1 MGPYEHK
8 LLKFDRFIVDLVAAQ
23 IRASDGGV
31 VPVEPQVFDL
41 VALLS
46 SNPGRL
52 ISHDEIIEKV
62 WRGRIVTD
70 SAIASRINA
79 ARKALGD
86 DGTAQRVIK
95 TIRGRGFRFELTPL
109 VRPDVAPAGPPGALG
124 VEERFVVS
132 CTPHAYGMLMKTR
145 AGGAV
150 SEDWRRALPAI
161 FENVV
166 GTHNGQPQAHNLAA
180 FEKGSDAVKCARS
193 LIEAVEVHCAR
204 LRVEERWAVKI
215 GIACGTLNHGFGY
228 ALAGR
233 MDALAHPGGICVTKR
248 VTDAVGNAVDMEAAP
263 LNAAEPQ
270 DGNSAFKIMRIGQRM
285 LAKAHKMQPAQTL
298 NMVLPEPVDVSVVAL
313 PFMIVGED
321 YELSDFAWGLRLDF
335 QTAFS
340 QLSGV
345 CPVSQTTAVMFT
357 GASSPEAAEALG
369 VRYVLQGN
377 VRAIGRKIRLVLE
390 LYDHRRGR
398 VVWNEAYEGSLD
410 EGVDFQQRMTAR
422 LVREIDVAVLSG
434 EQARVWHKK
443 LGGLKGVRIYYTGL
457 REFFSMTRESVRS
470 ARESFELLHKMN
482 PDIAIG
488 ATWTTLCHWFELQRR
503 WTDNATETTAALKR
517 WAGLAMGKEDAD
529 GQAYTALCHVHLLE
543 REFDDSL
550 KLGEQAVTIRPSC
563 PNANGFYAHS
573 LYYCGLLDKAIHH
586 ARLAIRFMPNYPPF
600 YAAVL
605 AGALH
610 ARGDQE
616 AAIAIAKDSVR
627 LNPNDGHAKAILCSA
642 LMELG
647 REQEAIAIAVD
658 LKRMEPDF
666 CPIPFLN
673 NLPFR
678 HDDMRSQLALN
689 CSRAILS
696 AE

>member
-1 MGPYEHK
+1 MNPHEHK
-8 LLKFDRFIVDLVAAQ
+8 VLKFDGFSVDLDAAQ
-23 IRASDGGV
+23 IRGRDGGV

-41 VALLS
+41 VSLLS

-62 WRGRIVTD
+62 WHGRIVTD

-95 TIRGRGFRFELTPL
+95 TIRGRGFRFELTSL
-109 VRPDVAPAGPPGALG
+109 GSPDVAPIDRPASLAVG
-124 VEERFVVS
+124 EQYIVS
-132 CTPHAYGMLMKTR
+132 CTPHAYSLLMKTR
-145 AGGAV
+145 AGGAAW
-150 SEDWRRALPAI
+150 EDWRKALPKI
-161 FENVV
+161 FEEEVRM
-166 GTHNGQPQAHNLAA
+166 HNGQLQAHNLAA
-180 FEKGSDAVKCARS
+180 FEKASDAVKFAHS
-193 LIEAVEVHCAR
+193 LIEAVEAHCAQ
-204 LRVEERWAVKI
+204 LRAEERWAVKL

-233 MDALAHPGGICVTKR
+233 MDALAHPDGICVTKR
-248 VTDAVGNAVDMEAAP
+248 VKDAVGNALDMEAAP
-263 LNAAEPQ
+263 LSAAEPQ
-270 DGNSAFKIMRIGQRM
+270 DGNSAFKIIQIGQRM
-285 LAKAHKMQPAQTL
+285 LAKSHKRQPAQTL

-313 PFMIVGED
+313 PFTVVGQD
-321 YELSDFAWGLRLDF
+321 HELSDFAWGLRLDF

-357 GASSPEAAEALG
+357 GASPPEAADTLG
-369 VRYVLQGN
+369 VRYVLQGH
-377 VRAIGRKIRLVLE
+377 VRSIGRKIRLVLE
-390 LYDHRRGR
+390 LYDHRRGQ

-443 LGGLKGVRIYYTGL
+443 LGGLKGVRIYYKGL
-457 REFFSMTRESVRS
+457 QEFFSMTRESVRS

-488 ATWTTLCHWFELQRR
+488 ATWTALCHWFELQRG
-503 WTDNATETTAALKR
+503 WTDNATETTAALKH
-517 WAGLAMGKEDAD
+517 WAGLAVGKEDAD

-586 ARLAIRFMPNYPPF
+586 ARLAIRFMPNYSPF

-642 LMELG
+642 LMESG
-647 REQEAIAIAVD
+647 REPEAVAIAVD

-678 HDDMRSQLALN
+678 YEHMRNQLALN
-689 CSRAILS
+689 CSKAILS